1 MACRLI
7 CKGVKKIFI
16 KQNSWLAK
24 MAAKRMGFSR
34 IAIVIG
40 RKIHLHNT
48 TVQDFIKNKK
58 WLLHELKH
66 VEQYE
71 RGLLRFI
78 KDYLVEYRRNGY
90 YQNKYEV
97 EARAAEDDHGLL
109 EKYDISL
116 YIML

>member
-1 MACRLI
+1 M
-7 CKGVKKIFI
+7 KKIFI
-16 KQNSWLAK
+16 RPDSLLAK
-24 MAAKRMGFSR
+24 IAARRLGFSR

-40 RKIHLHNT
+40 RNIHLYNT
-48 TVQDFIKNKK
+48 TVQDFVKNKK

-71 RGLLRFI
+71 RGVLKFI
-78 KDYLVEYRRNGY
+78 RDYLWEYKKNGY
-90 YQNKYEV
+90 QRNKYEL
-97 EARAAEDDHGLL
+97 EARAAENDHSLL

>member
-1 MACRLI
+1 MR
-7 CKGVKKIFI
+7 KIFI
-16 KQNSWLAK
+16 KQDSWLAK
-24 MAAKRMGFSR
+24 MAAKRLGFSR

-48 TVQDFIKNKK
+48 TVQDFIKNRS

-71 RGLLRFI
+71 VGLLRFL
-78 KDYLVEYRRNGY
+78 KDYLKEYRKNGY
-90 YQNKYEV
+90 FRNKYEV
-97 EARAAEDDHGLL
+97 EARAAENDLRLL